1 MIQLLWT
8 GEYLIFVLLILAL
21 VLSLTIHEL
30 GHAVVAKWFGDDTA
44 QRAGR
49 ITLNPV
55 KHIDPV
61 GLLMVII
68 VGFGFAKPVP
78 TNPANFTNP
87 QADLWVAAAGPAMNL
102 MLAVGCWNLYILA
115 WRAGW
120 TTPPVEIFFT
130 LLAQINLLLMIFNLL
145 PIGPLDGHYIA
156 PHLMPQRAAKVY
168 RHYNARYGAMV
179 LLALVVAS
187 LLGLP
192 LLKWLAQLSRTL
204 LELITLA

>member
-49 ITLNPV
+49 ITLNPIA
-55 KHIDPV
+55 HIDPM
-61 GLLMVII
+61 GLMMVII

-78 TNPANFTNP
+78 TNPANFTCP

-102 MLAVGCWNLYILA
+102 LLAVGCWNLYILA
-115 WRAGW
+115 WHAGW

-156 PHLMPQRAAKVY
+156 PHLLPQRAARVY
-168 RHYNARYGAMV
+168 RYYNARFGTMV
-179 LLALVVAS
+179 LLGLVVGS

-192 LLKWLAQLSRTL
+192 LLSWLSQLSRTL
-204 LELITLA
+204 LIVITLV

>member
-1 MIQLLWT
+1 MIQLLWR

-30 GHAVVAKWFGDDTA
+30 GHAMVAKWFGDDTA

-49 ITLNPV
+49 ITLNPIA
-55 KHIDPV
+55 HIDPI
-61 GLLMVII
+61 GLMMVII

-78 TNPANFTNP
+78 TTPANFTSP

-102 MLAVGCWNLYILA
+102 LLAVGCWNLYLLA
-115 WRAGW
+115 YHAGW

-145 PIGPLDGHYIA
+145 HAI
-156 PHLMPQRAAKVY
+156 
-168 RHYNARYGAMV
+168 
-179 LLALVVAS
+179 
-187 LLGLP
+187 
-192 LLKWLAQLSRTL
+192 
-204 LELITLA
+204 ELISDKEMLKTFNCGVGFCLIINSKNLKKINKYFSKEYRPYIIGKISLGRNKVKLNGSIDWLR